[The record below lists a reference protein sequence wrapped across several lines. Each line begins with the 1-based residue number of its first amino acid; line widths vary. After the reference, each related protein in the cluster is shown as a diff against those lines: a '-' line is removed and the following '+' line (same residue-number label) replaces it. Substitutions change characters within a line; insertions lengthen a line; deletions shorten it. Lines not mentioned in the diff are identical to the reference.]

1 MKLSGSV
8 LFFVF
13 SFMMMPGHAWTQKS
27 EPDYF
32 LFDKDG
38 EPVGKF
44 EHAIFF
50 GIRQK
55 LSDTAWEWKYYN
67 IAGPL
72 IAVETYR
79 DGEMTIPHGFFA
91 WYDSRGIIDSSGFT
105 NRGRKDSSWYYWTD
119 SLTVWKKEIFAN
131 GKLIRTV
138 DEQTL
143 KAERE
148 ASTSRVFELVEK
160 EADFPGGIKAWVKYL
175 EKNLT
180 FPKRAE
186 NLQKDGT
193 VVVSFK
199 VNTSGNLEDI
209 RIAISREYSLDE
221 EALRLIRNSP
231 GWEPAVQGDKNVN
244 AYRRQPI
251 TFALQ

>member
-13 SFMMMPGHAWTQKS
+13 FFMMMPGHAWTQKS

-38 EPVGKF
+38 EPVAKF
-44 EHAIFF
+44 EHAVFF

-72 IAVETYR
+72 ITVETYR
-79 DGEMTIPHGFFA
+79 DQEMTIPHGYIA
-91 WYDSRGIIDSSGFT
+91 WFDSGGKIDSSGST
-105 NRGRKDSSWYYWTD
+105 NRGRKDGTWYYWTD
-119 SLTVWKKEIFAN
+119 SLTAWKKEDFSN
-131 GKLIRTV
+131 GKLIRSV
-138 DEQTL
+138 DEKTM

-148 ASTSRVFELVEK
+148 ANLSKELEPVDK

-180 FPKRAE
+180 FPQRAE
-186 NLQKDGT
+186 KLQREGT

-199 VNTSGNLEDI
+199 VNTSGKLEDI
-209 RIAISREYSLDE
+209 RIAISREY
-221 EALRLIRNSP
+221 
-231 GWEPAVQGDKNVN
+231 
-244 AYRRQPI
+244 
-251 TFALQ
+251 